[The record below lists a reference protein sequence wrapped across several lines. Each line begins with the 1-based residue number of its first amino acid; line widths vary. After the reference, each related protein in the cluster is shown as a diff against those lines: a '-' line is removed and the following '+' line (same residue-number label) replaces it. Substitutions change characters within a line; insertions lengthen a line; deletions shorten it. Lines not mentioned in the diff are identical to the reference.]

1 MQDIKSCR
9 PNTGER
15 CYLNIEHTLSLLS
28 RLVFLLLLAFAF
40 SPVGRSGWIDPDT
53 TEEHKKILSLE
64 DGSEYTL
71 VRVEKS
77 NLGVACFT
85 DRLPTLSFVHDET
98 SRF

>member
-1 MQDIKSCR
+1 MKSCH
-9 PNTGER
+9 PNTRGR
-15 CYLNIEHTLSLLS
+15 YLNIEHRLPLLP
-28 RLVFLLLLAFAF
+28 RLVFLLLLASAF

-77 NLGVACFT
+77 HLGVKCFT
-85 DRLPTLSFVHDET
+85 DHRRTLSFVHDET